1 MGAEGSKMGISAM
14 AIVSGIEREHIIKL
28 RSSFQTY
35 VENSGEAN
43 VVSRTDFDA
52 ALKSLDGV
60 ENSDIELLDRLFILL
75 DEAGDCKID
84 YKDFLVGASILVSGT
99 VSEKILFAFTVF
111 DEHNTGVVTSGD
123 MKKIFTA
130 LNSVASFFG
139 DPVMTSAQ
147 IKELVIDTFKLGASS
162 SEPLRYAEFVG
173 NIASHGV
180 VSQFINGKGSVRF
193 GR

>member
-1 MGAEGSKMGISAM
+1 MGADGSKMGVSAM
-14 AIVSGIEREHIIKL
+14 AIVCGIEREHIIKL
-28 RSSFQTY
+28 RTSFQAFA
-35 VENSGEAN
+35 ENSGEAN
-43 VVSRTDFDA
+43 MVSRHDFDS

-75 DEAGDCKID
+75 DEPGDCKID

-99 VSEKILFAFTVF
+99 LSEKILFSFTVF
-111 DEHNTGVVTSGD
+111 DENDTGVVMSGD

-139 DPVMTSAQ
+139 DPVVTSSQ
-147 IKELVIDTFKLGASS
+147 IKELVIDTFKLGSNS
-162 SEPLRYAEFVG
+162 SEPLRYAEYIDA
-173 NIASHGV
+173 IASHGV
-180 VSQFINGKGSVRF
+180 VSQFINGKGTVRF

>member
-1 MGAEGSKMGISAM
+1 MGAEGSKMGVSAM
-14 AIVSGIEREHIIKL
+14 AIVSGVEREHIVKL
-28 RSSFQTY
+28 RSSFQTF

-43 VVSRTDFDA
+43 VVTRTDFDS
-52 ALKSLDGV
+52 ALRGLEGM

-99 VSEKILFAFTVF
+99 VSDKILFAFTIF
-111 DEHNTGVVTSGD
+111 DENNSGVVTSGD

-139 DPVMTSAQ
+139 DPVMTSSQ
-147 IKELVIDTFKLGASS
+147 IKELVIDTFKLGSSS
-162 SEPLRYAEFVG
+162 SEPLHYADFVG
-173 NIASHGV
+173 NIAAHGV
-180 VSQFINGKGSVRF
+180 VTQFINGKGTVRF

>member
-1 MGAEGSKMGISAM
+1 MGADGSKMGISAM

-28 RSSFQTY
+28 RANFQSC

-43 VVSRTDFDA
+43 VVNRSDFDA

-60 ENSDIELLDRLFILL
+60 ESSDIELLDRLFILL

-84 YKDFLVGASILVSGT
+84 YKDFLIGASILVSGT
-99 VSEKILFAFTVF
+99 LSEKILFAFTVQ
-111 DEHNTGVVTSGD
+111 DESDSGVVMSGE

-147 IKELVIDTFKLGASS
+147 IKELVIDTFKLGSNS
-162 SEPLRYAEFVG
+162 SEPLRYSEF
-173 NIASHGV
+173 IDAMASHV
-180 VSQFINGKGSVRF
+180 VVTQFVNGKGTVRF